1 VIYPCFIIPHGFISS
16 DSAAHQ
22 SKRLKSNQSVTMAT
36 LPQPPSAEI
45 CLFENIEVRTDLR
58 LLRLAAAEVVPSVAV

>member
-1 VIYPCFIIPHGFISS
+1 
-16 DSAAHQ
+16 
-22 SKRLKSNQSVTMAT
+22 MAT